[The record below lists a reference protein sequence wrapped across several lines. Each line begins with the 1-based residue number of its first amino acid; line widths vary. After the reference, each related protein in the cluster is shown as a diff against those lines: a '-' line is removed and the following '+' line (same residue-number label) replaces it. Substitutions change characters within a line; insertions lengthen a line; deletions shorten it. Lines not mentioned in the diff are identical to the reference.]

1 MKTPTLPFFQNS
13 KFTIQHSLVIVALT
27 FFTPAAAL
35 ADDDEPPRTISVSGE
50 GKVTATPDMATIST
64 GVTTNDITAKAA
76 LDANSS
82 AMEALMKTLTD
93 AGIEERDIQTS
104 GFNVS
109 PQYNR
114 TIPQPGQAA
123 QRPKIVGYQV
133 SNNVRVRIR
142 DLDQLGPLL
151 DQLVEAGSNQLG
163 GVSFSIADPEPLL
176 NDARDQAVRKARERA
191 DLYAKAAGVKV
202 GKVLSIS
209 EASVG
214 FPRPQPM
221 QQSLRMAAAESVPVA
236 PGEQEIRANIN
247 IVYEIADE

>member
-1 MKTPTLPFFQNS
+1 MKTPNLPPLRLSPLAFAALLC
-13 KFTIQHSLVIVALT
+13 LVV
-27 FFTPAAAL
+27 PAARAI
-35 ADDDEPPRTISVSGE
+35 DDDKAGTRTISVSGE

-64 GVTTNDITAKAA
+64 GVTTNDLTAQAA
-76 LDANSS
+76 LAANSA
-82 AMEALMKTLTD
+82 AMEKLMEKLTE
-93 AGIEERDIQTS
+93 AGVEERDIQTS
-104 GFNVS
+104 GFTVS

-114 TIPQPGQAA
+114 DRNQPN

-163 GVSFSIADPEPLL
+163 GISFSIADPDPLL
-176 NDARDQAVRKARERA
+176 DEARDQAVRNARKRA
-191 DLYAKAAGVKV
+191 DLYATAAGVTV

-209 EASVG
+209 ETAVG

-221 QQSLRMAAAESVPVA
+221 QQNFRVAAAAESVPVA
-236 PGEQEIRANIN
+236 PGEQELRTSIN